1 MKGGGRM
8 EKKRILIVDDEKSM
22 RLLVAMVLGTQDY
35 EITMANNG
43 VEAIKQID
51 KEFYDLIITDY
62 MMPQMDGL
70 ELTCRIKARYP
81 FMPILVVTGNAP
93 VQDLLKNGA
102 TACIMKPF
110 DIFELRCLV
119 KTILN
124 RGIQGIDE
132 KNP

>member
-1 MKGGGRM
+1 
-8 EKKRILIVDDEKSM
+8 
-22 RLLVAMVLGTQDY
+22 
-35 EITMANNG
+35 
-43 VEAIKQID
+43 
-51 KEFYDLIITDY
+51 
-62 MMPQMDGL
+62 
-70 ELTCRIKARYP
+70 
-81 FMPILVVTGNAP
+81 MPILVVTGRAP